1 MNHDA
6 GKLIPSLEPMERDA
20 DVLRRTVNLIQDL
33 LPRGWSCRISGSEVE
48 LSPGHRADALI
59 EVRSPDARQ
68 ATLVADI
75 RRAVVT
81 RDLSHVVAQLQSLI
95 SSQDE
100 LLVPLIS
107 SHDESLVPLVVA
119 RYLSPSAQSWLT
131 EREVS
136 YADATGN
143 LRITVDSPGL
153 YIRDTGA
160 NRDPWRGPGRPRGTL
175 HGEPAARVVRALV
188 DYRPP
193 MSIPNLIKVSGA
205 STGATYRVVE
215 FLEEEALIERS
226 KRGQI
231 TNVSWRPLI
240 ERWSKDYSFQGT
252 NAVGRFLH
260 PRGIPNL
267 LDNLREVMGMRYA
280 VTGSLAAHQWA
291 PYAPARLA
299 TIYVDN
305 IPQFASAVDLR
316 MVDSG
321 ANVLLASAKHD
332 VVFDRTQQADGVTFV
347 APSQAAV
354 DLLTGPGRNPAEA
367 EMLMDWMKEHEP
379 EWRR

>member
-1 MNHDA
+1 MDRDA
-6 GKLIPSLEPMERDA
+6 GKLVPSLEPMERDA
-20 DVLRRTVNLIQDL
+20 DVLWRTVKLVQER
-33 LPRGWSCRISGSEVE
+33 LPRGWSCRIAGSEVE
-48 LSPGHRADALI
+48 LAPGHRADALI
-59 EVRSPDARQ
+59 EVRSPDARH
-68 ATLVADI
+68 ATLVAEI
-75 RRAVVT
+75 RRVVVT
-81 RDLSHVVAQLQSLI
+81 RDLSHVVAQLRTLI
-95 SSQDE
+95 SLHDE
-100 LLVPLIS
+100 LLVSL
-107 SHDESLVPLVVA
+107 HDEPLVPLVVA
-119 RYLSPSAQSWLT
+119 RYLSSSARSWLT

-143 LRITVDSPGL
+143 LRIAVDNPGL

-160 NRDPWRGPGRPRGTL
+160 DRDPWRGPGRPRGTL

-193 MSIPNLIKVSGA
+193 MSIPTLVKVSGA
-205 STGATYRVVE
+205 STGATYRVVD
-215 FLEEEALIERS
+215 FLEEEALIERP

-231 TNVSWRPLI
+231 TNVAWRPLLK
-240 ERWSKDYSFQGT
+240 RWSRDYSFQGT
-252 NAVGRFLH
+252 NAVGRFLQ
-260 PRGIPNL
+260 PRGIPGL
-267 LDNLREVMGMRYA
+267 LDSLREVTGMRYA

-291 PYAPARLA
+291 SYAPARLA

-305 IPQFASAVDLR
+305 IPQFAPSVDLR

-321 ANVLLASAKHD
+321 ANVLLASAKYH
-332 VVFDRTQQADGVTFV
+332 VVFDRTQRADGVTFA

-367 EMLMDWMKEHEP
+367 EMLMDWMEEHER